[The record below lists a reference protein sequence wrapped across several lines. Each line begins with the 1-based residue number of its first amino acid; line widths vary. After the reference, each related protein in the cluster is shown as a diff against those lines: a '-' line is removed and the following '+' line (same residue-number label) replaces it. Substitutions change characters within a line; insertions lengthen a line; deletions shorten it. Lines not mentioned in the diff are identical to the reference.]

1 SMKLIFL
8 DIMKVHATFLF
19 MKLSNYE
26 DVLNFLHTTT
36 SDEEFYKNLYEAE
49 KNNVL
54 LRDFL
59 SKISREKVKKEKLIV
74 PEWEWTMKGRDIREP
89 SIFKENQER
98 NVFLSKHQCY
108 TPIFTHSHSLF
119 EFIYVI
125 DGKCRQN
132 IKGISFDMKE
142 GDFLLISPEV
152 SHSIAVF
159 DESTVINIIIKKS
172 NFDNAFFNFLRNKN
186 IISQFCSRS
195 LYKKYAPDYLLFHTG
210 KDEELKNLV
219 LEMFMESVNED
230 DFDLELLDY
239 QVAILFTKILKRY
252 GSSCVSPA
260 NSRKTDKVA
269 SEIMEYIQEN
279 FAEISLSD
287 IAQRFHYN
295 KDYTSRLIKKISGMT
310 LQQLLLKMRM
320 SRACCLLIDTDMP
333 VEEISSKVGYFNV
346 ENFIRMFHKTFEM
359 SPRQYRKLFSS

>member
-1 SMKLIFL
+1 
-8 DIMKVHATFLF
+8 

-26 DVLNFLHTTT
+26 DVLKFLHTATN
-36 SDEEFYKNLYEAE
+36 DEIFYRELYEAE
-49 KNNVL
+49 KDNVL
-54 LRDFL
+54 LKNFL
-59 SKISREKVKKEKLIV
+59 SKLSREKVRKEKLIV
-74 PEWEWTMKGRDIREP
+74 PEWAWTMEGKNINEP
-89 SIFKENQER
+89 TIFKENQDR

-108 TPIFTHSHSLF
+108 TPVFTHSHTLF

-210 KDEELKNLV
+210 KDIELKNLV
-219 LEMFMESVNED
+219 LEMFMESVNEEE
-230 DFDLELLDY
+230 FDLELLDY
-239 QVAILFTKILKRY
+239 QTSILFTKILKYY
-252 GSSCVSPA
+252 GFSCECPADSKKIDRVSS
-260 NSRKTDKVA
+260 D
-269 SEIMEYIQEN
+269 IMEYILEN
-279 FAEISLSD
+279 FTEISLSD
-287 IAQRFHYN
+287 IAQKFHYN

-320 SRACCLLIDTDMP
+320 SRACCLLIDTAMP
-333 VEEISSKVGYFNV
+333 IEEISSKVGYFNV